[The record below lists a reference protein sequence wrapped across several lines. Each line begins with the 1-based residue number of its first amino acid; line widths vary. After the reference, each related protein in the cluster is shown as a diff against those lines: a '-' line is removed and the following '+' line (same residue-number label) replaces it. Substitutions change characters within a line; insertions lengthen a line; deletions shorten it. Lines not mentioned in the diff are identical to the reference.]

1 MESAIEPKRPWTI
14 KWAVGILVFLTII
27 GNVYGLF
34 EGVMNPISFI
44 GAAVIMISILAI
56 WQGRRWGKN
65 LLFLY
70 FIFFLPLLIWL
81 TGIWMISPEYHWRF
95 SFKYLYALVG
105 TGALVLSVFMMFMKP
120 SSEWFSE
127 MAGETFK
134 DDSQQLSWHFQLT
147 LIVMSMGLGFV
158 LITMYA
164 MLVNFHTIE
173 KQLMMNA
180 STYYSKLAVL
190 LSFESLD
197 FLVGA
202 MVALFPFTLIMGYWK
217 KENIFF
223 MARLITIGAI
233 LPVLAFP
240 VGKTLFLFS
249 IFFFSKVLII
259 GAVAYLGLR
268 FGVGT
273 ARYFDTLRVPI
284 EIK

>member
-1 MESAIEPKRPWTI
+1 MDVIAEIKRPWTI
-14 KWAVGILVFLTII
+14 KWSVGILVVLTVI
-27 GNVYGLF
+27 GNIYNLSKGL
-34 EGVMNPISFI
+34 MTPISFI
-44 GAAVIMISILAI
+44 GTAIILISLFAI
-56 WQGRRWGKN
+56 WQRKKWGRN
-65 LLFLY
+65 LLFFYSLL
-70 FIFFLPLLIWL
+70 FLPLLIWL
-81 TGIWMISPEYHWRF
+81 IGIWMISPEYHWRF

-105 TGALVLSVFMMFMKP
+105 VGTFVLSAFMMFMKP
-120 SSEWFSE
+120 SNEWFSE
-127 MAGETFK
+127 MEGETVK

-202 MVALFPFTLIMGYWK
+202 MVALFPFALIIGYWK

-240 VGKTLFLFS
+240 VGKTFFLFS

-259 GAVAYLGLR
+259 GVVVYLGLR
-268 FGVGT
+268 FGLRA
-273 ARYFDTLRVPI
+273 ARYVDTLRVPI